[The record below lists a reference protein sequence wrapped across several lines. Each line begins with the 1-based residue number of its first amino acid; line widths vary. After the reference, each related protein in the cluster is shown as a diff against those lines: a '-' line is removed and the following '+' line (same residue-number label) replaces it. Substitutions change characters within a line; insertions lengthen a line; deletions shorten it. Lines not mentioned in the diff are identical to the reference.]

1 MIKQSFIEWRRKLA
15 KVQLDSWDDLPE
27 MDLYADQVVSLI
39 NDRLVDL
46 NVEPL
51 TKSMINNYVK
61 KGVIIAPV
69 KKKYSAYQVASLF
82 VIVLLKSI
90 YSLDQI
96 KDGIDQLTINNYPKV
111 VYNRFVELLNAK
123 LRDDP
128 YPQHTVLTATN
139 EYLMQLVVNTLFER
153 ILSVQLLKEMQ
164 NEESPLT
171 PAKK

>member
-1 MIKQSFIEWRRKLA
+1 MVKQSFDEWRKKLG
-15 KVQLDSWDDLPE
+15 KVQLDYWDDLPE
-27 MDLYADQVVSLI
+27 MNLYADQVVSFI

-46 NVEPL
+46 NIDPL

-82 VIVLLKSI
+82 VIVLLKNI
-90 YSLDQI
+90 YSIDQI

-111 VYNRFVELLNAK
+111 VYNRFVELFNAK
-123 LRDDP
+123 LRDEEF
-128 YPQHTVLTATN
+128 PQHTVLTDTN
-139 EYLMQLVVNTLFER
+139 EYMLQLVVNTLFQR
-153 ILSVQLLKEMQ
+153 ILSVQLLKEMR
-164 NEESPLT
+164 ETESPTT